1 MVQLQ
6 ESKSGPSSSHE
17 PSEQAHS
24 EEHVEQTNENEQQP
38 APEEDQAL
46 PPPQSSRLKRVFLL
60 LLIGALVWRAF
71 FSKDAWFG
79 KKEPQIVHAKRYS
92 KEFKYRPAAS
102 PIITETMKDG
112 RLRVRG
118 AEPTTS
124 TAPKPTPVVKKRKRS
139 TGAKKGKRAKQ
150 RAKKSSGRD
159 EF

>member
-6 ESKSGPSSSHE
+6 ESKSGSSSSHE

-24 EEHVEQTNENEQQP
+24 EEHDEQTNENEQPQ
-38 APEEDQAL
+38 ESEDQVP

-79 KKEPQIVHAKRYS
+79 KKEPQVVHAKRYS

-124 TAPKPTPVVKKRKRS
+124 TAPKPTPVVKKKKRS

-150 RAKKSSGRD
+150 RVKKSSGRD